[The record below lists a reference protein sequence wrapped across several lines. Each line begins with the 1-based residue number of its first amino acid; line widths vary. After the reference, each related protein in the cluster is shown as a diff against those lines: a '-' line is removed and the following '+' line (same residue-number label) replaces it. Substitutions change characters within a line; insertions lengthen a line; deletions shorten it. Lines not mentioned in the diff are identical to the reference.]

1 MFAAG
6 DRKCRVEKSA
16 DDARRSRENV
26 IWTGNGSD
34 EVGKPTG
41 REREKERKKEEVER
55 QVGRRVGRGR
65 IKVELFSRSC
75 GHSV

>member
-26 IWTGNGSD
+26 IWTGRTKLAT
-34 EVGKPTG
+34 ERT
-41 REREKERKKEEVER
+41 RERKIEEVER
-55 QVGRRVGRGR
+55 QVGRRVGRG
-65 IKVELFSRSC
+65 
-75 GHSV
+75 